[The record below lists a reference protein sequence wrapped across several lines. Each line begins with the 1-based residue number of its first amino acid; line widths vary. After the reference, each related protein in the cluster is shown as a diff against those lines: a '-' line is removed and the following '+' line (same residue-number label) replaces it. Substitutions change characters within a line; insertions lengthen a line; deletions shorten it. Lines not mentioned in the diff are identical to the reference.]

1 MNLPVSHS
9 EALTIKPFGSN
20 TGIHQQCKVVNLC
33 IGTLGSDDVTLSAI
47 CVPVISSPVQG
58 QCPRQAVSNYPHLAG
73 LTLADDCEGEADI
86 DILVGADQY
95 WNLDTGRLIRGDS
108 GPSAIHT
115 KLGRVLSGPVH
126 YQVPSSTTV
135 NLTSTHVL
143 KCQVSNHPDPDL
155 LESKL
160 ERFWRLESLG
170 LIPNESSVY
179 DDFQQRIR
187 YDGQRYEVS
196 LPWKEPHLLLPDNHS
211 LSKSRLVSL
220 LSRLRNDPGVLK
232 EYHAVIQE
240 QLNAGIVER
249 VEEDGAGELGEVH
262 YLAHHPVVRQDK
274 QTTKVRVVYD
284 ASARKNGGPSLNDCL
299 YSGPPLSETIAD
311 VLVRFRCH
319 KTALVGDLEKA
330 FLMISVAEDD
340 RDALRFLWFDDP
352 FSEEPKIMVLRFAR
366 VAFGL
371 SSSPFLL
378 NATLKHHIRMYES
391 EDPEFVQKLLQSLY
405 VDDIISGD
413 SDDIGAYKLYIKAK
427 SRLAEGGFNARKFVS
442 NSTKLMSQIEENERL
457 LENSCHGGQSI
468 ASRL

>member
-58 QCPRQAVSNYPHLAG
+58 QCPRQAVSNYPHLVG

-160 ERFWRLESLG
+160 ERFWRLES
-170 LIPNESSVY
+170 ITTST
-179 DDFQQRIR
+179 RT
-187 YDGQRYEVS
+187 
-196 LPWKEPHLLLPDNHS
+196 KC
-211 LSKSRLVSL
+211 
-220 LSRLRNDPGVLK
+220 
-232 EYHAVIQE
+232 VI
-240 QLNAGIVER
+240 
-249 VEEDGAGELGEVH
+249 H
-262 YLAHHPVVRQDK
+262 
-274 QTTKVRVVYD
+274 
-284 ASARKNGGPSLNDCL
+284 
-299 YSGPPLSETIAD
+299 
-311 VLVRFRCH
+311 
-319 KTALVGDLEKA
+319 
-330 FLMISVAEDD
+330 
-340 RDALRFLWFDDP
+340 
-352 FSEEPKIMVLRFAR
+352 
-366 VAFGL
+366 
-371 SSSPFLL
+371 
-378 NATLKHHIRMYES
+378 
-391 EDPEFVQKLLQSLY
+391 
-405 VDDIISGD
+405 
-413 SDDIGAYKLYIKAK
+413 
-427 SRLAEGGFNARKFVS
+427 
-442 NSTKLMSQIEENERL
+442 
-457 LENSCHGGQSI
+457 
-468 ASRL
+468 